1 MGGANGRRGLHSIAR
16 RAAGRHGAIMSL
28 APERLERFARHIVLP
43 EIGGAGQVRLAG
55 AHVVLVGCGGIG
67 SPALQYLA
75 AAGVGRLT
83 LIDDDR
89 VELSNLQRQTVF
101 GEDDLGRAK
110 AEAAADW
117 VRRFD
122 ASLVADAVVGR
133 IAAGNAAGLVA
144 GADLVLDG
152 CDNFATRLA
161 VSDACVAA
169 GVPLTSA
176 AVGRFQGQV
185 GNFAGHLSGEAC
197 YRCFVGDAFDAEDCD
212 TCAADGVLGAFVGMV
227 GAFAAMAAVRVLLA
241 GVSGLG
247 EPQWGMLQVID
258 GLAPGM
264 RALRIA
270 RDPGCGAHAHAHIA

>member
-1 MGGANGRRGLHSIAR
+1 MTL
-16 RAAGRHGAIMSL
+16 
-28 APERLERFARHIVLP
+28 PPDRLSRFARHIVLP
-43 EIGGAGQVRLAG
+43 ELGGAGQVVLAK

-75 AAGVGRLT
+75 AAGVGQLT

-89 VELSNLQRQTVF
+89 VEESNLQRQTIFSTADV
-101 GEDDLGRAK
+101 GRLK

-117 VRRFD
+117 VARFD
-122 ASLVADAVVGR
+122 PALEVRALVGR
-133 IAAGNAAGLVA
+133 VGSDLAPARVPE
-144 GADLVLDG
+144 GATVVLDG

-185 GNFAGHLSGEAC
+185 ANFAGHLSDQAC

-212 TCAADGVLGAFVGMV
+212 TCAADGVLGALVGMV
-227 GAFAAMAAVRVLLA
+227 GAFAAMAAIRVIVA
-241 GVSGLG
+241 GHVALG
-247 EPQWGMLQVID
+247 DPQWGRLHLFD
-258 GLAPGM
+258 GLAPSL
-264 RALRIA
+264 RTIRIA
-270 RDPGCGAHAHAHIA
+270 KDDACRGCSAA